1 MLSPM
6 TDKRPMVLVVDD
18 NDAMRK
24 LLVADLTQDTT
35 LRVEEASTGAEALKK
50 AVSPDCAVI
59 VLDMILPDT
68 DGLQF
73 IEQLREVRPDTPSII
88 AITGASQSLVPDSI
102 IEGPYRGL
110 VSAIFRKPID
120 RVKLRETVVF
130 CARRWVFTS
139 SAPRRPFPPAAG
151 GKDPESPP

>member
-1 MLSPM
+1 M

-24 LLVADLTQDTT
+24 LLVSDLTQDTT
-35 LRVEEASTGAEALKK
+35 LRVEQASTGAEAMKK

-88 AITGASQSLVPDSI
+88 AITGASQSLVPDAI

-110 VSAIFRKPID
+110 VSAVFRKPID

-130 CARRWVFTS
+130 CAQT
-139 SAPRRPFPPAAG
+139 
-151 GKDPESPP
+151 